1 MPQSGVRHLDLNQ
14 ATCVDAP
21 RLMPDGAGRGQ
32 TGPDGAG
39 RDRITVRLPPAA
51 LLQASL
57 HLADASPENDDRDRE
72 CD

>member
-1 MPQSGVRHLDLNQ
+1 MPQSGVCHLDLNQ

-21 RLMPDGAGRGQ
+21 RLM
-32 TGPDGAG
+32 PDGAG

-57 HLADASPENDDRDRE
+57 HLADASPENDGRDRE